1 MDYSQFIL
9 PEYPN
14 YLIYPSGHIYSIK
27 SKKYLQPRFDKD
39 GYERF
44 SIKNQLTNKLDT
56 PKTHQLVAKKYLG
69 HTKTNKLVVD
79 HIDCNILNNGVHNLQ
94 LISPLANILKYYY
107 KKINKNGLPA
117 CISYKSRIK
126 KYIFK
131 LKTTDFKFNIE
142 CDDLQSCIEKKNEI
156 FNHIING
163 KID

>member
-27 SKKYLQPRFDKD
+27 NKIYLKPRFDKD

-44 SIKNQLTNKLDT
+44 SIKNKFTNKIDT
-56 PKTHQLVAKKYLG
+56 IKTHQLVAMKYLG
-69 HTKTNKLVVD
+69 HTKTNKLIID
-79 HIDCNILNNGVHNLQ
+79 HIDENKLNNAVHNLQ
-94 LISPLANILKYYY
+94 LISPLANTLKHYY

-117 CISYKSRIK
+117 CISYKSKTK

-131 LKTTDFKFNIE
+131 LKTCDCKFNIE
-142 CDDLQSCIEKKNEI
+142 CNDLLECIEKKNEI
-156 FNHIING
+156 LQSLING
-163 KID
+163 KLD

>member
-9 PEYPN
+9 PQYPN
-14 YLIYPSGHIYSIK
+14 YLIYPTGHIYSIK
-27 SKKYLQPRFDKD
+27 SKIYLKPRYDKD

-44 SIKNQLTNKLDT
+44 SIKNIFTNKLDT
-56 PKTHQLVAKKYLG
+56 PKTHQLVAMKYLQY
-69 HTKTNKLVVD
+69 TKTNKLVID
-79 HIDCNILNNGVHNLQ
+79 HIDCDILNNAVHNLQ
-94 LISPLANILKYYY
+94 LITPLANTLKYFY

-142 CDDLQSCIEKKNEI
+142 CDDLLECIEKKNEI
-156 FNHIING
+156 LKSLING